1 MLKGQLGMFRKLF
14 VLALAIVALHFAV
27 VLTLGSSLAGSLAG
41 NLLEISACGLGV
53 AAAFSASRRATGL
66 SRRFWLLF
74 GCGLAV
80 WGIANGGWMYY
91 EIALR
96 MEPPT
101 GSAVRFLFGIQSIFF
116 ALAVF
121 LNQDK
126 DSSTL
131 DAESVLD
138 FVQIAI
144 VFFFIF
150 IGFYYIPSHHLDARA
165 AYIRETAMETGEDVV
180 LMLLAAAQAIRARS
194 SQIRKLYQG
203 LAAYLLAYAVCSGFV
218 DYMQTANVTPT
229 GTWYDLG
236 WTVPLL
242 GAGLWAASWQPSSA
256 LAEEQRPR
264 PKRFGELA
272 LDNAALALAPLIV
285 LLQVAQIGDEWRV
298 VRFTLL
304 GVSIV
309 CYAARLGITQFRQ
322 SQTEYTL
329 QRHNRAMDSAVNGI
343 AIVDAKGQYTYAN
356 AAFANTMGHESAES
370 IVGRTWREI
379 YAAQDVKKVEGEIR
393 ESLRQSGKWYGS
405 LNIHRRDGSAVPVEM
420 TITILPDG
428 GVVCVSRDMTA
439 KREAEN
445 ARAQAEAKYR
455 MLVEQVAAI
464 SYIAELGVHGEW
476 LYVSPQVETMFGFSA
491 EEWLMDSRAWTKHV
505 HPDDHKIVE
514 AAEEASHRGERFQ
527 AEYRVIRKDGRLI
540 WVSDTA
546 VVVEGSGSHPLM
558 EGIIVDITER
568 KQLETQLQQARRM
581 EAIGRLAGGIAH
593 DFNNLLT
600 IIKGYTE
607 LALKRPKITPELQTD
622 VERIE
627 DASERAS
634 TLVRQLLAFSRR
646 QVLQPKLL
654 DLNSIVMGLDKLLR
668 RLMDEGIQMS
678 TVPGQ
683 NIGTIKADPGQM
695 EQVIMNLVVN
705 ARDAMPKG
713 GRLTVETANVD
724 LDAAYASEH
733 VTVKAG
739 RYVMLAVSDTGTGM
753 SPETVAHIFEP
764 FYTTKESGRG
774 TGLGLSTVYGIVKQS
789 GGYVWVYSEV
799 GRGSSFKVYLPRVDD
814 APETLPAAKKRITE
828 QKGSETILL
837 VEDQPQVRE
846 LARMTLFEKGYTVLA
861 TSTPEDAERA
871 CAQHAAEIHLLLT
884 DLIMPGLTGRELA
897 KRLTARHPKM
907 RVLYMSGYT
916 FGITTQPGMQSGLLE
931 DGVSFLQK
939 PFTPSALS
947 EKVREVLDRSIAAS
961 NV

>member
-1 MLKGQLGMFRKLF
+1 MFRKLLAVAF
-14 VLALAIVALHFAV
+14 VIVALHLTSM
-27 VLTLGSSLAGSLAG
+27 LTLGTSVAGSLIG
-41 NLLEISACGLGV
+41 NLLQITACGLAV
-53 AAAFSASRRATGL
+53 AAAVFASRRTTGL
-66 SRRFWLLF
+66 SRRFWVLV

-80 WGIANGGWMYY
+80 WGVANAGWTYY

-101 GSAVRFLFGIQSIFF
+101 GSVVRFLFGIQSIFF

-126 DSSTL
+126 DASTL

-144 VFFFIF
+144 VFFFIY
-150 IGFYYIPSHHLDARA
+150 IGFYYIPSHHLGARA
-165 AYIRETAMETGEDVV
+165 AYLRGPLMETGEDVALV
-180 LMLLAAAQAIRARS
+180 LLAAVQAMRARS
-194 SQIRKLYQG
+194 SQIRKLYRSF
-203 LAAYLLAYAVCSGFV
+203 AAYLLAYAVCTGV
-218 DYMQTANVTPT
+218 TNYVQTANVIPT

-236 WTVPLL
+236 WTAPLL
-242 GAGLWAASWQPSSA
+242 GAALWAASWRPSPVTPGP
-256 LAEEQRPR
+256 QRPR
-264 PKRFGELA
+264 QKRFGELL
-272 LDNAALALAPLIV
+272 LDNSTMALAPLIV
-285 LLQVAQIGDEWRV
+285 LLQVAQPQTEWRA

-309 CYAARLGITQFRQ
+309 CYAARLGVTQYQ
-322 SQTEYTL
+322 QNQTEDTL
-329 QRHNRAMDSAVNGI
+329 ERHNRAMDSAVNGI
-343 AIVDAKGQYTYAN
+343 AIVDVKGQHTYVN
-356 AAFANTMGHESAES
+356 AAFAQIMGHENPES
-370 IVGRTWREI
+370 IVGRPWKDV
-379 YAAQDVKKVEGEIR
+379 YAPQDVDRVEGEIR
-393 ESLRQSGKWYGS
+393 ESLRKSGKWYGPMT
-405 LNIHRRDGSAVPVEM
+405 IHRRDGSALPVDM
-420 TITILPDG
+420 AVTALPDG

-464 SYIAELGVHGEW
+464 SYIAELGIHGEW
-476 LYVSPQVETMFGFSA
+476 LYVSPQVETMFGFST
-491 EEWLMDSRAWTKHV
+491 EEWLMDSRAWTQHV
-505 HPDDHKIVE
+505 HPEDHKVVE
-514 AAEEASHRGERFQ
+514 AAEEASKRGERFQ
-527 AEYRVIRKDGRLI
+527 AEYRVVRKDGRVI

-546 VVVEGSGSHPLM
+546 VVVAGSDAHPLM

-568 KQLETQLQQARRM
+568 KQLETQLQQSRRM

-607 LALKRPKITPELQTD
+607 LALKRPRISPELQAD

-627 DASERAS
+627 DASERAG

-646 QVLQPKLL
+646 QVLQPKLV

-668 RLMDEGIQMS
+668 RLMDEDIQM
-678 TVPGQ
+678 TTIPGKD
-683 NIGTIKADPGQM
+683 IGTIKADPAQM

-724 LDAAYASEH
+724 LDAAYASDH
-733 VTVKAG
+733 ATVKPG
-739 RYVMLAVSDTGTGM
+739 SYVMLAVSDTGTGM

-789 GGYVWVYSEV
+789 GGYIWVYSEP
-799 GRGSSFKVYLPRVDD
+799 GRGSSFKVYLPRVEQ
-814 APETLPAAKKRITE
+814 APEALPTVKVASGQE
-828 QKGSETILL
+828 KGTETILL

-846 LARMTLFEKGYTVLA
+846 LARMALSEKGYTVLV
-861 TSTPEDAERA
+861 TSSPEDAESA
-871 CAQHAAEIHLLLT
+871 CARHGAQIHLLLT
-884 DLIMPGLTGRELA
+884 DLIMPGITGRELA
-897 KRLTARHPKM
+897 KRLTARHPEM

-916 FGITTQPGMQSGLLE
+916 FGITTQTGMQSGLLE
-931 DGVSFLQK
+931 DGVAFLQK

-947 EKVREVLDRSIAAS
+947 EKVREVLDRSLATS
-961 NV
+961 KS

>member
-1 MLKGQLGMFRKLF
+1 MFRKLL
-14 VLALAIVALHFAV
+14 VLAFVIIVLHVAS
-27 VLTLGSSLAGSLAG
+27 VLTLGTSVAGSLIG
-41 NLLEISACGLGV
+41 NLLQITACGLAVV
-53 AAAFSASRRATGL
+53 AAVLASRRATGL
-66 SRRFWLLF
+66 SRRFWLLV
-74 GCGLAV
+74 GCGLAA
-80 WGIANGGWMYY
+80 WGVANGGWMYY
-91 EIALR
+91 EVALR
-96 MEPPT
+96 MDPPT
-101 GSAVRFLFGIQSIFF
+101 GSAVRFLFGTQSIFF

-126 DSSTL
+126 DASTL
-131 DAESVLD
+131 DPESVLD
-138 FVQIAI
+138 FLQIAI

-150 IGFYYIPSHHLDARA
+150 IGFYYIPSHHLDART
-165 AYIRETAMETGEDVV
+165 AYIREVWMETGEDVALV
-180 LMLLAAAQAIRARS
+180 ALAVVQAMRARS

-203 LAAYLLAYAVCSGFV
+203 FAVYLLVYTVCAGIA
-218 DYMQTANVTPT
+218 DYVQTIKSTPT
-229 GTWYDLG
+229 GTWSDLA
-236 WTVPLL
+236 WTMPLL
-242 GAGLWAASWQPSSA
+242 GAALWAAAWQPSPVTPGP
-256 LAEEQRPR
+256 QRVR
-264 PKRFGELA
+264 QKRFGELL
-272 LDNAALALAPLIV
+272 LDNATLALAPLIV
-285 LLQVAQIGDEWRV
+285 LLQVAQLGKEWHA

-304 GVSIV
+304 GVSIL
-309 CYAARLGITQFRQ
+309 CYAARLGVTQYRQ
-322 SQTEYTL
+322 STTEDTL

-343 AIVDAKGQYTYAN
+343 AIVSAQGQHTYVN
-356 AAFANTMGHESAES
+356 AAYAQMMGHENPES
-370 IVGRTWREI
+370 IVGRPWKDI
-379 YAAQDVKKVEGEIR
+379 YAPQDVEIVEAEIR
-393 ESLRQSGKWYGS
+393 GSLQKSGKWHGPVS
-405 LNIHRRDGSAVPVEM
+405 IHRRDGSALPVEM
-420 TITILPDG
+420 AITALPDG
-428 GVVCVSRDMTA
+428 GVVCVGRDMTA

-464 SYIAELGVHGEW
+464 SYIAELGIHGEW

-491 EEWLMDSRAWTKHV
+491 EEWLMDSRAWTRHV
-505 HPDDHKIVE
+505 HPEDHKVVE
-514 AAEEASHRGERFQ
+514 AAEEASKRGERFQ
-527 AEYRVIRKDGRLI
+527 AEYRVIRKDGRAI

-546 VVVEGSGSHPLM
+546 VVVAGSGAHPLM

-607 LALKRPKITPELQTD
+607 LALKRPRISPELQAD

-654 DLNSIVMGLDKLLR
+654 DLNGIVMGLDKLLR
-668 RLMDEGIQMS
+668 RLMDEGIEM
-678 TVPGQ
+678 TTIPGK

-705 ARDAMPKG
+705 ARDAMANG

-724 LDAAYASEH
+724 LDEAYASDH
-733 VTVKAG
+733 ATVKAG

-789 GGYVWVYSEV
+789 GGYIWVYSEV
-799 GRGSSFKVYLPRVDD
+799 GRGSSFKVYLPRVEQ
-814 APETLPAAKKRITE
+814 APEALPAVKPASGQERGT
-828 QKGSETILL
+828 ETILL

-846 LARMTLFEKGYTVLA
+846 LARMALSEKGYTVLVA
-861 TSTPEDAERA
+861 SSPKDAESA
-871 CAQHAAEIHLLLT
+871 CARHSAEIHLLLT
-884 DLIMPGLTGRELA
+884 DLIMPGITGRELA

-916 FGITTQPGMQSGLLE
+916 YGITTQTGVQRGMLE
-931 DGVSFLQK
+931 DGVAFLQK

-947 EKVREVLDRSIAAS
+947 EKVREVLDRSAVTS
-961 NV
+961 RS

>member
-1 MLKGQLGMFRKLF
+1 MFRKLLAVAF
-14 VLALAIVALHFAV
+14 VIVALHV
-27 VLTLGSSLAGSLAG
+27 TSMLTLGTSVAGSLIG
-41 NLLEISACGLGV
+41 NLLQITACGLAV
-53 AAAFSASRRATGL
+53 AAAVFASRRTTGL
-66 SRRFWLLF
+66 SRRFWVLV

-80 WGIANGGWMYY
+80 WGVANAGWTYY

-101 GSAVRFLFGIQSIFF
+101 GSVVRFLFGIQSIFF

-126 DSSTL
+126 DASTL

-144 VFFFIF
+144 VFFFIY
-150 IGFYYIPSHHLDARA
+150 IGFYYIPSHHLGARA
-165 AYIRETAMETGEDVV
+165 AYLRGPLMETGEDVALV
-180 LMLLAAAQAIRARS
+180 LLAAVQAMRARS
-194 SQIRKLYQG
+194 SQIRKLYRSF
-203 LAAYLLAYAVCSGFV
+203 AAYLLAYAVCTGV
-218 DYMQTANVTPT
+218 TNYVQTANVIPT

-236 WTVPLL
+236 WTAPLL
-242 GAGLWAASWQPSSA
+242 GAALWAASWRPSPVTPGP
-256 LAEEQRPR
+256 QRPR
-264 PKRFGELA
+264 QKRFGELL
-272 LDNAALALAPLIV
+272 LDNSTMALAPLIV
-285 LLQVAQIGDEWRV
+285 LLQVAQPQTDWRA

-309 CYAARLGITQFRQ
+309 CYAARLGVTQYRQ
-322 SQTEYTL
+322 NQTEDTL

-343 AIVDAKGQYTYAN
+343 AIVDVKGQHTYVN
-356 AAFANTMGHESAES
+356 AAFAQIMGHENPES
-370 IVGRTWREI
+370 IVGRPWKDV
-379 YAAQDVKKVEGEIR
+379 YAPQDVDRVEGEIR
-393 ESLRQSGKWYGS
+393 ESLRKSGKWYGPMT
-405 LNIHRRDGSAVPVEM
+405 IHRRDGSALPVDM
-420 TITILPDG
+420 AVTALPDG

-464 SYIAELGVHGEW
+464 SYIAELGIHGEW
-476 LYVSPQVETMFGFSA
+476 LYVSPQVETMFGFST
-491 EEWLMDSRAWTKHV
+491 EEWLMDSRAWTQHV
-505 HPDDHKIVE
+505 HPEDHKVVE
-514 AAEEASHRGERFQ
+514 AAEEASKRGERFQ
-527 AEYRVIRKDGRLI
+527 AEYRVVRKDGRVI

-546 VVVEGSGSHPLM
+546 VVVAGSDAHPLM

-568 KQLETQLQQARRM
+568 KQLETQLQQSRRM

-607 LALKRPKITPELQTD
+607 LALKRPRISPELQAD

-627 DASERAS
+627 DASERAG

-646 QVLQPKLL
+646 QVLQPKLV

-668 RLMDEGIQMS
+668 RLMDEDIQM
-678 TVPGQ
+678 TTIPGKD
-683 NIGTIKADPGQM
+683 IGTIKADPAQM

-705 ARDAMPKG
+705 ARDAMSKG

-724 LDAAYASEH
+724 LDAAYASDH
-733 VTVKAG
+733 ATVKPG
-739 RYVMLAVSDTGTGM
+739 SYVMLAVSDTGTGM

-789 GGYVWVYSEV
+789 GGYIWVYSEP
-799 GRGSSFKVYLPRVDD
+799 GRGSSFKVYLPRVEQ
-814 APETLPAAKKRITE
+814 APEALPTVKVAGGQE
-828 QKGSETILL
+828 KGTETILL

-846 LARMTLFEKGYTVLA
+846 LARMALSEKGYTVLV
-861 TSTPEDAERA
+861 TSSPEDAERA
-871 CAQHAAEIHLLLT
+871 CARHGAQIHLLLT
-884 DLIMPGLTGRELA
+884 DLIMPGITGRELA
-897 KRLTARHPKM
+897 KRLTARHPEM

-916 FGITTQPGMQSGLLE
+916 FGITTQTGMQSGLLE
-931 DGVSFLQK
+931 DGVAFLQK

-947 EKVREVLDRSIAAS
+947 EKVREVLDRSLATS
-961 NV
+961 KS

>member
-1 MLKGQLGMFRKLF
+1 
-14 VLALAIVALHFAV
+14 
-27 VLTLGSSLAGSLAG
+27 
-41 NLLEISACGLGV
+41 
-53 AAAFSASRRATGL
+53 
-66 SRRFWLLF
+66 
-74 GCGLAV
+74 
-80 WGIANGGWMYY
+80 
-91 EIALR
+91 

-101 GSAVRFLFGIQSIFF
+101 DSVVRFLFGTQSIFF

-131 DAESVLD
+131 DLESALD

-150 IGFYYIPSHHLDARA
+150 LGFYYITSYHLDARS
-165 AYIRETAMETGEDVV
+165 AYVREMWVEVGENMTLV
-180 LMLLAAAQAIRARS
+180 LLALAQAIRARS
-194 SQIRKLYQG
+194 SQLRKLYQG
-203 LAAYLLAYAVCSGFV
+203 FAMYLLGYAVCAGV
-218 DYMQTANVTPT
+218 ADYLQTDNASPT
-229 GTWYDLG
+229 GTWCDLG

-242 GAGLWAASWQPSSA
+242 GAALWAANWRPA
-256 LAEEQRPR
+256 PTVPGAQRVR
-264 PKRFGELA
+264 RKRFGELV
-272 LDNAALALAPLIV
+272 LDNSTLAIAPLIV
-285 LLQVAQIGDEWRV
+285 LLQVAQLGTEWRAL
-298 VRFTLL
+298 RFTLL

-309 CYAARLGITQFRQ
+309 CYAARLGVTQYRQ
-322 SQTEYTL
+322 SQAEDTL
-329 QRHNRAMDSAVNGI
+329 ERHNRAMDSAVNGI
-343 AIVDAKGQYTYAN
+343 AIVDAKGQHSYAN
-356 AAFANTMGHESAES
+356 AAFAQMTGHETAAS
-370 IVGRTWREI
+370 IVGRRWRDT
-379 YAAQDVKKVEGEIR
+379 YARQDVTRVEEEIR
-393 ESLRQSGKWYGS
+393 ESLRKSGKWHGPM
-405 LNIHRRDGSAVPVEM
+405 NIHRGDGSALPVEM
-420 TITILPDG
+420 TITALPDG

-439 KREAEN
+439 KRDAEN

-464 SYIAELGVHGEW
+464 SYIAELGMHGEW

-491 EEWLMDSRAWTKHV
+491 EEWLTDSRAWTMYV
-505 HPDDHKIVE
+505 HPEDHKIVE
-514 AAEEASHRGERFQ
+514 AAEEASERGERFQ
-527 AEYRVIRKDGRLI
+527 AEYRVVRKDGRVI

-546 VVVEGSGSHPLM
+546 VVVEGSNEHPLM

-607 LALKRPKITPELQTD
+607 LALKRPRISPELQGD

-634 TLVRQLLAFSRR
+634 TLVRQLPAFSRR
-646 QVLQPKLL
+646 QVLQPKLV
-654 DLNSIVMGLDKLLR
+654 DLNGIVLGLDKLLR

-678 TVPGQ
+678 TVPGK
-683 NIGTIKADPGQM
+683 NIGTIKADPGQI

-705 ARDAMPKG
+705 ARDAMPNG
-713 GRLTVETANVD
+713 GRLTVETANVA
-724 LDAAYASEH
+724 LDAAYASDH
-733 VTVKAG
+733 APVKPG

-753 SPETVAHIFEP
+753 SPDTVAHIFEP

-774 TGLGLSTVYGIVKQS
+774 TGLGLSTVYWIVKQS
-789 GGYVWVYSEV
+789 GGYIWVYSEP
-799 GRGSSFKVYLPRVDD
+799 GRGSSFKVYLPRVEQ
-814 APETLPAAKKRITE
+814 APEALPAVKAPSGE
-828 QKGSETILL
+828 QKGFETILL

-846 LARMTLFEKGYTVLA
+846 LARMALAEKGYTVLV
-861 TSTPEDAERA
+861 TSNPDDAEMA
-871 CAQHAAEIHLLLT
+871 CARQVTEIHLLLT
-884 DLIMPGLTGRELA
+884 DLILPGISGRELA

-916 FGITTQPGMQSGLLE
+916 FSIVAQTAAQNGLLE
-931 DGVSFLQK
+931 DGVAFLQK

-947 EKVREVLDRSIAAS
+947 EKVREVLDRSVVTS
-961 NV
+961 KS

>member
-1 MLKGQLGMFRKLF
+1 MFRKLF
-14 VLALAIVALHFAV
+14 VLALVIIALHIAA
-27 VLTLGSSLAGSLAG
+27 VLTLGTSPNGSLAG
-41 NLLEISACGLGV
+41 NLLQITSCGLAV
-53 AAAFSASRRATGL
+53 AAAFAASRRATGL
-66 SRRFWLLF
+66 SRQFWILV
-74 GCGLAV
+74 GCGLAL
-80 WGIANGGWMYY
+80 WGIADFGWMYY
-91 EIALR
+91 EVILR
-96 MEPPT
+96 TVPPT
-101 GSAVRFLFGIQSIFF
+101 GSVVRFLFGTQSIFF

-126 DSSTL
+126 DSSAFDL
-131 DAESVLD
+131 ESVLD
-138 FVQIAI
+138 FIQIAI

-150 IGFYYIPSHHLDARA
+150 LGFYHIPSYHLDAHSA
-165 AYIRETAMETGEDVV
+165 HVREMWVETGEDLGLV
-180 LMLLAAAQAIRARS
+180 LLALVQAMRARS

-203 LAAYLLAYAVCSGFV
+203 FALYLLSYAVCSTTA
-218 DYMQTANVTPT
+218 DYAQTIQTLPT
-229 GTWYDLG
+229 GTWFDLG
-236 WTVPLL
+236 WTIPLL
-242 GAGLWAASWQPSSA
+242 GAGIWAANWQPWP
-256 LAEEQRPR
+256 EPPGPR
-264 PKRFGELA
+264 RLRQKRFGELL
-272 LDNAALALAPLIV
+272 LDNSTLALAPLIV
-285 LLQVAQIGDEWRV
+285 LVQVAQLGTEWRA

-304 GVSIV
+304 GVSIL
-309 CYAARLGITQFRQ
+309 CYAARLGVTQHRQ
-322 SQTEYTL
+322 NKTEDTL

-343 AIVDAKGQYTYAN
+343 AIVDAKGQHSYAN
-356 AAFANTMGHESAES
+356 AAFAQMMGHERAES
-370 IVGRTWREI
+370 IVGRPWQDT
-379 YAAQDVKKVEGEIR
+379 YAPEDVTMVEQEIR
-393 ESLRQSGKWYGS
+393 ESLRKSGKWHGAM
-405 LNIHRRDGSAVPVEM
+405 NIHRRDGSVLPVEM
-420 TITILPDG
+420 AITSLPEG

-439 KREAEN
+439 KRDAEN

-464 SYIAELGVHGEW
+464 SYIAELGMHGEW

-491 EEWLMDSRAWTKHV
+491 EEWLTDSRAWTKHV
-505 HPDDHKIVE
+505 HPEDQNSVE
-514 AAEEASHRGERFQ
+514 AAEAASQRGERFQ
-527 AEYRVIRKDGRLI
+527 AEYRVVRKDGRVI

-546 VVVEGSGSHPLM
+546 VVVEGSNAHPLM

-607 LALKRPKITPELQTD
+607 LALNRPRISPELQAD

-654 DLNSIVMGLDKLLR
+654 DLNSIVLGLDKLLR
-668 RLMDEGIQMS
+668 RLMDEEISMT
-678 TVPGQ
+678 TVPRK

-705 ARDAMPKG
+705 ARDAMPNG

-724 LDAAYASEH
+724 LDHAYASDH
-733 VTVKAG
+733 ATVKPG
-739 RYVMLAVSDTGTGM
+739 RYVMLAVSDTGMGM
-753 SPETVAHIFEP
+753 SPETLAHIFEP

-789 GGYVWVYSEV
+789 GGYIWVYSEV
-799 GRGSSFKVYLPRVDD
+799 GRGSSFKVYLPRVEQ
-814 APETLPAAKKRITE
+814 APEELPAVKPASGGQE
-828 QKGSETILL
+828 GSETILL

-846 LARMTLFEKGYTVLA
+846 LARMALCEKGYTVLV
-861 TSTPEDAERA
+861 TSTPEDAESA
-871 CAQHAAEIHLLLT
+871 CATQGANIHLLLT
-884 DLIMPGLTGRELA
+884 DLILPGISGRELA

-916 FGITTQPGMQSGLLE
+916 FSIMAQAEAQSGMLE
-931 DGVSFLQK
+931 DGMAFLQK
-939 PFTPSALS
+939 PFTPSALG
-947 EKVREVLDRSIAAS
+947 EKVREVLDRSVPAS
-961 NV
+961 TG

>member
-1 MLKGQLGMFRKLF
+1 MFRKLL
-14 VLALAIVALHFAV
+14 VLALVIVALHV
-27 VLTLGSSLAGSLAG
+27 TEVLTLGTSPAGSLTG
-41 NLLEISACGLGV
+41 NLLQITSCGLAV
-53 AAAFSASRRATGL
+53 AAAFFASRRARGL
-66 SRRFWLLF
+66 TRRFWLLV
-74 GCGLAV
+74 GCGLAA
-80 WGIANGGWMYY
+80 WGVANASWMYY

-101 GSAVRFLFGIQSIFF
+101 GSVVRFLFGTQSIFF

-126 DSSTL
+126 EASTL
-131 DAESVLD
+131 DVESVLD

-150 IGFYYIPSHHLDARA
+150 IGFYYIPSHHLDERT
-165 AYIRETAMETGEDVV
+165 AYIREVWMESGEDMALV
-180 LMLLAAAQAIRARS
+180 LLAAVQAMRARS
-194 SQIRKLYQG
+194 SQIRKLYRG
-203 LAAYLLAYAVCSGFV
+203 FAMYLLAYTVCAGVADF
-218 DYMQTANVTPT
+218 MQTIKVTPT

-242 GAGLWAASWQPSSA
+242 GAALWAANWQPSA
-256 LAEEQRPR
+256 VTPAPR
-264 PKRFGELA
+264 RVRQKRFGELL
-272 LDNAALALAPLIV
+272 LDNATLALAPLIV
-285 LLQVAQIGDEWRV
+285 LLQVAQLGTEWRA

-309 CYAARLGITQFRQ
+309 CYAVRLGVTQYRQ
-322 SQTEYTL
+322 NQTEDTL

-343 AIVDAKGQYTYAN
+343 AIVDVKGHHTYAN
-356 AAFANTMGHESAES
+356 AAFAQMLGHDTTES
-370 IVGRTWREI
+370 IVGRPWKDV
-379 YAAQDVKKVEGEIR
+379 YAPQDIRRVEKEIR
-393 ESLRQSGKWYGS
+393 ESLRKSGRWYGPV
-405 LNIHRRDGSAVPVEM
+405 NIHRRDGSELPVEM
-420 TITILPDG
+420 AFTALPDG
-428 GVVCVSRDMTA
+428 GVVCVSRDMRA
-439 KREAEN
+439 NRDAEN

-464 SYIAELGVHGEW
+464 SYIAELGIHGEW
-476 LYVSPQVETMFGFSA
+476 LYVSPQVETMFGFST
-491 EEWLMDSRAWTKHV
+491 EEWLMDSRAWTQHV

-514 AAEEASHRGERFQ
+514 AAEEASKRGERFQ
-527 AEYRVIRKDGRLI
+527 AEYRVVRKDGRVI

-546 VVVEGSGSHPLM
+546 VVVAGSGAHPLM

-607 LALKRPKITPELQTD
+607 LALKRPRISSELQAD

-627 DASERAS
+627 DASERAG

-646 QVLQPKLL
+646 QVLQPKLV
-654 DLNSIVMGLDKLLR
+654 DLNSIVLGLDKLLR

-678 TVPGQ
+678 TIPGK
-683 NIGTIKADPGQM
+683 NIGTIKADPAQI

-705 ARDAMPKG
+705 ARDAMPNG

-724 LDAAYASEH
+724 LDAAYAGDH
-733 VTVKAG
+733 ATVMAG

-789 GGYVWVYSEV
+789 GGYIWVYSEP
-799 GRGSSFKVYLPRVDD
+799 GRGSSFKVYLPRVEQ
-814 APETLPAAKKRITE
+814 APEALPVVTTPSGQE
-828 QKGSETILL
+828 KGTETILL

-846 LARMTLFEKGYTVLA
+846 LARMALFEKGYTVLVA
-861 TSTPEDAERA
+861 SSPEDAESA
-871 CAQHAAEIHLLLT
+871 CARHGAEIHMLLT
-884 DLIMPGLTGRELA
+884 DLILPGITGRELA

-916 FGITTQPGMQSGLLE
+916 FGITTQTGMQSGLLE
-931 DGVSFLQK
+931 DGVAFLQK

-947 EKVREVLDRSIAAS
+947 EKVREVLDRSLATS
-961 NV
+961 KG

>member
-1 MLKGQLGMFRKLF
+1 MFRKLF
-14 VLALAIVALHFAV
+14 VLALVIVALHIAV
-27 VLTLGSSLAGSLAG
+27 VLTLGTSLAGSSAG
-41 NLLEISACGLGV
+41 NLLQITSCGLAV
-53 AAAFSASRRATGL
+53 AAAFFASRRAMGL
-66 SRRFWLLF
+66 SRRFWTLVA
-74 GCGLAV
+74 CGLAV
-80 WGIANGGWMYY
+80 WGVAEVGWMYY
-91 EIALR
+91 EVALR

-101 GSAVRFLFGIQSIFF
+101 GSVVRFLFGIQSIFF

-126 DSSTL
+126 ESSTL

-165 AYIRETAMETGEDVV
+165 AYIREAAMETGEDVALV
-180 LMLLAAAQAIRARS
+180 LLAAVQAMRARS

-203 LAAYLLAYAVCSGFV
+203 FALYLLAYAVCAGIA
-218 DYMQTANVTPT
+218 DYVQTFNATPT
-229 GTWYDLG
+229 GTWFDLG
-236 WTVPLL
+236 WSAPLL
-242 GAGLWAASWQPSSA
+242 GAALWAANWEPGP
-256 LAEEQRPR
+256 AEPQRAR
-264 PKRFGELA
+264 RKQFGEMA
-272 LDNAALALAPLIV
+272 LDNATLALAPLIV
-285 LLQVAQIGDEWRV
+285 LLQVAQLGNEWRAM
-298 VRFTLL
+298 RFTLL
-304 GVSIV
+304 GVSIL
-309 CYAARLGITQFRQ
+309 CYAARLGVAQYRQ
-322 SQTEYTL
+322 SRTEDTL
-329 QRHNRAMDSAVNGI
+329 QRHNRAMDSAVNGM
-343 AIVDAKGQYTYAN
+343 AIVDAKGRHTYAN
-356 AAFANTMGHESAES
+356 AAFAQMMGHESAES
-370 IVGRTWREI
+370 IVGREWREI
-379 YAAQDVKKVEGEIR
+379 YAPQDVKRVEGEIR
-393 ESLRQSGKWYGS
+393 ESLKKSGKWYGP
-405 LNIHRRDGSAVPVEM
+405 LNVHRRDGSAVPMEL
-420 TITILPDG
+420 TITTLPDG

-505 HPDDHKIVE
+505 HPEDHKIVE
-514 AAEEASHRGERFQ
+514 AAEEASQRGERFQ

-607 LALKRPKITPELQTD
+607 LARNRPRISPELQAD

-646 QVLQPKLL
+646 QVLQPKLV
-654 DLNSIVMGLDKLLR
+654 DLNSIVLGLDKLLR
-668 RLMDEGIQMS
+668 RLMDEEIQMS

-695 EQVIMNLVVN
+695 EQMIMNLVVN

-724 LDAAYASEH
+724 LDAAYASDH
-733 VTVKAG
+733 VTVKPG

-753 SPETVAHIFEP
+753 NPETVAHIFEP

-799 GRGSSFKVYLPRVDD
+799 GRGSSFKVYLPRVDE
-814 APETLPAAKKRITE
+814 APETLQVAAVPSGE

-837 VEDQPQVRE
+837 VEDQSQVRE
-846 LARMTLFEKGYTVLA
+846 LARMTLSQKGYTVLA
-861 TSTPEDAERA
+861 ASSPEDAENA
-871 CAQHAAEIHLLLT
+871 CAQHGAEIHLLLT
-884 DLIMPGLTGRELA
+884 DLIMPGVTGRELA

-916 FGITTQPGMQSGLLE
+916 FGITTQTGMPSGMLE
-931 DGVSFLQK
+931 DGVAFLQK

-947 EKVREVLDRSIAAS
+947 EKVREVLDRSVAAS
-961 NV
+961 RI